1 MARLNPDIN
10 IDEALS
16 QTNSIIRAP
25 SLPKT
30 EGSTPIPVR
39 QEELKPFDSLNQ
51 DREETPPYEHEALPQ
66 EADGFDWKE
75 ETGDLDELADGMA
88 SLSVEPSGIGY
99 LGSTSGVGFL
109 RSFLVWTRTHRGMPS
124 LPQDSTLQ
132 TQYTVPN
139 ALRIQHIPEDAL
151 SHQLASSLIDAYF
164 ANYHTSYPF
173 LHEAT
178 FRAQYNALIKRPE
191 KRAWHMLLNA
201 VLALGAW
208 TIGDGSND
216 LDDMLYRRARSYSQQ
231 ESMFES
237 GSLSLV
243 QALLLL
249 SNYAQKS
256 NKPNTG
262 WNYLGLAVR
271 MAISLGFHRELPE
284 WNISLFQREVRRRVW
299 WGLFIFDSGASTT
312 FGRAI
317 LLPKQE
323 MVDVKPVLNIA
334 DEDLVPITEELP
346 QERSE
351 PTFYS
356 SLIAQSR
363 FHVISNAISDRLLS
377 SPVISPSEALTLN
390 AVLDSWA
397 ASLPWYF
404 QLDQPT
410 CLPYDW
416 YLFARQRCW
425 WRYWNLVILLT
436 RPYLL
441 SWAMRRIGSD
451 LTSEDSPDEQKCR
464 KICID
469 SAHKTL
475 VTANAYVRGTN
486 MTRLM
491 DWYTL
496 FFTFHAVLVPA
507 LCLCVDPDSADAPL
521 WKSDV
526 DTIRDLMLFEC
537 AHNPLAQRCLD
548 ILNRLVPQQGL
559 ASNSNNIYAPFE
571 TEPSQEDLQA
581 WLADPADPMNMF
593 GWTDYGQ
600 DLWQFP

>member
-1 MARLNPDIN
+1 MSTDGASIDQSASLVLERETFVSIMSPTEAAMPLQRLGSTLSVDSSVSVMKQQSCVVFCLMSYTSHLTNVENRVQKLEALLARLNPDIN

-16 QTNSIIRAP
+16 QTTPSINNNSINSINPINPINSIIRAP
-25 SLPKT
+25 SVPKA
-30 EGSTPIPVR
+30 ESSTPISVR
-39 QEELKPFDSLNQ
+39 QEELKPFDTLNQ

-109 RSFLVWTRTHRGMPS
+109 RSFLVWTRNHHGIPS
-124 LPQDSTLQ
+124 LPQTTLQ
-132 TQYTVPN
+132 TQYTLPN
-139 ALRIQHIPEDAL
+139 SLRIQHIPEDAL
-151 SHQLASSLIDAYF
+151 SHQLASSLVDAYF

-216 LDDMLYRRARSYSQQ
+216 LDDMLYRRARSYSHE

-334 DEDLVPITEELP
+334 DEV
-346 QERSE
+346 SHA
-351 PTFYS
+351 
-356 SLIAQSR
+356 LI
-363 FHVISNAISDRLLS
+363 F
-377 SPVISPSEALTLN
+377 
-390 AVLDSWA
+390 
-397 ASLPWYF
+397 
-404 QLDQPT
+404 
-410 CLPYDW
+410 
-416 YLFARQRCW
+416 
-425 WRYWNLVILLT
+425 
-436 RPYLL
+436 
-441 SWAMRRIGSD
+441 
-451 LTSEDSPDEQKCR
+451 
-464 KICID
+464 
-469 SAHKTL
+469 
-475 VTANAYVRGTN
+475 
-486 MTRLM
+486 
-491 DWYTL
+491 
-496 FFTFHAVLVPA
+496 
-507 LCLCVDPDSADAPL
+507 
-521 WKSDV
+521 
-526 DTIRDLMLFEC
+526 
-537 AHNPLAQRCLD
+537 
-548 ILNRLVPQQGL
+548 
-559 ASNSNNIYAPFE
+559 
-571 TEPSQEDLQA
+571 
-581 WLADPADPMNMF
+581 
-593 GWTDYGQ
+593 
-600 DLWQFP
+600 